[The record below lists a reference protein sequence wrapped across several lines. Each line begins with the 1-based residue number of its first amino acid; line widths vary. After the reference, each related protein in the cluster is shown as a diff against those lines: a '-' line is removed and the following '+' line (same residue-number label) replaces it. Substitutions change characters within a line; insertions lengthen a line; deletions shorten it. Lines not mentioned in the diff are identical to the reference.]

1 MQVHVPNLPH
11 GLLITLCC
19 CVFLLISSGQA
30 ADDGRLRLQSI
41 QADFIQEKHLKILVR
56 PLVSTGTLTFQAPQS
71 LRWEYH
77 TPVPSI
83 LLLHGGKVRKFIR
96 RDGQL
101 VEDKG
106 MGLDTMQVVL
116 DQISSWLDGRFTDN
130 EMFRVSFAD
139 DRTVLLT
146 PKQQALVA
154 VISNIELQLADRK
167 GLLDAVTIYEGPESY
182 TRMTFSNRVLNKQLP
197 ATVFTVK

>member
-1 MQVHVPNLPH
+1 
-11 GLLITLCC
+11 
-19 CVFLLISSGQA
+19 
-30 ADDGRLRLQSI
+30 
-41 QADFIQEKHLKILVR
+41 
-56 PLVSTGTLTFQAPQS
+56 
-71 LRWEYH
+71 
-77 TPVPSI
+77 
-83 LLLHGGKVRKFIR
+83 
-96 RDGQL
+96 
-101 VEDKG
+101 